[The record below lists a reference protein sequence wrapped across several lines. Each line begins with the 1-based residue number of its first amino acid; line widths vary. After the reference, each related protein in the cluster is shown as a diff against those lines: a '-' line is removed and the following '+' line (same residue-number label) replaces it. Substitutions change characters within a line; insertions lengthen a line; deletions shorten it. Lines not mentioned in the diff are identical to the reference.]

1 MKLLQLY
8 YFKALAEREHL
19 TATAA
24 ELYIS
29 PPSLSAAI
37 SRLETD
43 LGVPLFDRVG
53 RNIRLNDK
61 GRQFY
66 DHVKLALDELD
77 KGFDELQSTAAWNRN
92 LSLRVATST
101 HIIWEK
107 PFADYICKHPHV
119 AFSHRSLSLD
129 QLLDSAETS
138 PYDFIITHFTDL
150 PSAEYD
156 SRVLIP
162 DDCPGLIVWCITPSP
177 RWTGSLSLRPR
188 TSPLSPSPRVFPCEN
203 TSIFCAKRPDFS
215 PKSWPR
221 PTIPSGPGW

>member
-66 DHVKLALDELD
+66 DHVKLALD
-77 KGFDELQSTAAWNRN
+77 
-92 LSLRVATST
+92 
-101 HIIWEK
+101 
-107 PFADYICKHPHV
+107 
-119 AFSHRSLSLD
+119 
-129 QLLDSAETS
+129 
-138 PYDFIITHFTDL
+138 
-150 PSAEYD
+150 
-156 SRVLIP
+156 
-162 DDCPGLIVWCITPSP
+162 
-177 RWTGSLSLRPR
+177 
-188 TSPLSPSPRVFPCEN
+188 
-203 TSIFCAKRPDFS
+203 
-215 PKSWPR
+215 
-221 PTIPSGPGW
+221 

>member
-77 KGFDELQSTAAWNRN
+77 KGFDELQSTAAWNRK
-92 LSLRVATST
+92 L
-101 HIIWEK
+101 
-107 PFADYICKHPHV
+107 
-119 AFSHRSLSLD
+119 
-129 QLLDSAETS
+129 
-138 PYDFIITHFTDL
+138 
-150 PSAEYD
+150 
-156 SRVLIP
+156 
-162 DDCPGLIVWCITPSP
+162 
-177 RWTGSLSLRPR
+177 SLSLRPR

-203 TSIFCAKRPDFS
+203 TSIFCAKRPDSS

>member
-162 DDCPGLIVWCITPSP
+162 DDCPGLIVWQHHPFA
-177 RWTGSLSLRPR
+177 SLDRISLAQAKDEPFVA
-188 TSPLSPSPRVFPCEN
+188 LSKGLSMRNYFERLCQ
-203 TSIFCAKRPDFS
+203 
-215 PKSWPR
+215 
-221 PTIPSGPGW
+221 